1 MKGKEITVEIVP
13 GAWVSRPREAQK
25 TGTWRT
31 LKPVVNREECIGCGI
46 CESFCPEVSI
56 KLVDRI
62 AEVNYDY
69 CKGCGVCANE
79 CPKDAID
86 MMPEIET
93 KREGGE
99 E

>member
-1 MKGKEITVEIVP
+1 LKGKEITVEIVP

-31 LKPVVNREECIGCGI
+31 LRPVVNEEECIGCGL
-46 CESFCPEVSI
+46 CEGFCPEVSI
-56 KLVDRI
+56 KLVDNI

-86 MMPEIET
+86 MEPEVEASVD
-93 KREGGE
+93 GGDE
-99 E
+99 

>member
-13 GAWVSRPREAQK
+13 GAWVSKPREAPK

-31 LKPVVNREECIGCGI
+31 LRPVVNTNECIGCMI
-46 CESFCPEVSI
+46 CEGFCPEVSI
-56 KLVDRI
+56 NVVDKI

-86 MMPEIET
+86 MVPEVEAAA
-93 KREGGE
+93 EGGDE
-99 E
+99 

>member
-13 GAWVSRPREAQK
+13 GAWVSVPREAQK

-31 LKPVVNREECIGCGI
+31 LRPVVNEEECIGCRI

-56 KLVDRI
+56 RVVDRL

-69 CKGCGVCANE
+69 CKGCGVCSNE
-79 CPKDAID
+79 CPKKAIQ
-86 MMPEIET
+86 MVPEVKTET
-93 KREGGE
+93 GE
-99 E
+99 N